1 MFVFY
6 VTFLTFVL
14 LVAYAGFDAT
24 IRLVAYIDILFRTQI
39 IEIKLWF
46 LKKRLE
52 RELNLPKK

>member
-6 VTFLTFVL
+6 VIFLTFVL

-24 IRLVAYIDILFRTQI
+24 IRLVAYIDIIFRTQI

-52 RELNLPKK
+52 NQLNLPKK